1 MTTRILIAGD
11 NQVGRARL
19 TELIQSHDY
28 WDVCGRAENGQK
40 AVLQATVLK
49 PDIVILDLTM
59 PVMNGLSA
67 AQEIRKALPSTPIIL
82 YTRQKFSTELEAK
95 TAGIRKVVSKPGAD
109 VLFGVIEELSAT
121 ARSKQPNVTQLK
133 TEC

>member
-19 TELIQSHDY
+19 AELIQSHDH
-28 WDVCGRAENGQK
+28 WDVCGRAEDGRR
-40 AVLQATVLK
+40 AVLQATELK

-67 AQEIRKALPSTPIIL
+67 AQEIRKVLPSTPIIL
-82 YTRQKFSTELEAK
+82 YTRQKFPTELEAK
-95 TAGIRKVVSKPGAD
+95 IAGIRKIVSKPGAD
-109 VLFGVIEELSAT
+109 VLFGVIEELSAKVT
-121 ARSKQPNVTQLK
+121 A
-133 TEC
+133 